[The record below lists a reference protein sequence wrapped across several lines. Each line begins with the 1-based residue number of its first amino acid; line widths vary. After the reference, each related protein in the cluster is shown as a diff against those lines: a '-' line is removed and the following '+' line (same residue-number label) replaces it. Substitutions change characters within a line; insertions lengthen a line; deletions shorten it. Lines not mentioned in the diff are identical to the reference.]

1 MFLREY
7 ENDPLIRETITT
19 VSLFW
24 PSWLQLIV
32 IKWTWMHAG
41 EWKVPC
47 IDRDREHTA
56 VCWID
61 RIWPADTKMNR
72 WVPSARPRCEGH
84 CGAGVDRRTF
94 VGKQIHLR
102 KGHHSFLFLHP
113 LFISS
118 CSFLLS
124 VYFSSLSYFHEDL
137 LSLAGRSS
145 VCQTAALSAFSG
157 HQSDCTATGGYITA
171 VSGQQQVPGAACQPI
186 CAPTSPTGCRWPSAC
201 TSPTHTH
208 THATGLY
215 ARQHSSRLVSFTTRA
230 GEKTVTLS
238 PRSLHNI
245 HKHLANTYVQCKKN
259 PMHIEYSNAGWLSED
274 VWCSRNKK
282 KSLIFA
288 SRNNCPFFF
297 PPSVNMFS
305 VSLSTETTS
314 VT

>member
-1 MFLREY
+1 M
-7 ENDPLIRETITT
+7 
-19 VSLFW
+19 
-24 PSWLQLIV
+24 
-32 IKWTWMHAG
+32 
-41 EWKVPC
+41 
-47 IDRDREHTA
+47 
-56 VCWID
+56 
-61 RIWPADTKMNR
+61 
-72 WVPSARPRCEGH
+72 PSARPRCEGH

-124 VYFSSLSYFHEDL
+124 VYFSSLSYFHEDF

-208 THATGLY
+208 TH
-215 ARQHSSRLVSFTTRA
+215 TRPA
-230 GEKTVTLS
+230 ST
-238 PRSLHNI
+238 
-245 HKHLANTYVQCKKN
+245 LANTHPALSALPPVQERK
-259 PMHIEYSNAGWLSED
+259 LSHCLH
-274 VWCSRNKK
+274 VHSTTFISTWPT
-282 KSLIFA
+282 L
-288 SRNNCPFFF
+288 
-297 PPSVNMFS
+297 MFS
-305 VSLSTETTS
+305 AKKTPCI
-314 VT
+314 